1 MSTTTKTWIL
11 NKKPSKDID
20 QDTFKLVEQDVP
32 ELKDGQ
38 IKVKTLYLSNDPAQ

>member
-1 MSTTTKTWIL
+1 MSTTKTWIL
-11 NKKPSKDID
+11 IKKPSKDID